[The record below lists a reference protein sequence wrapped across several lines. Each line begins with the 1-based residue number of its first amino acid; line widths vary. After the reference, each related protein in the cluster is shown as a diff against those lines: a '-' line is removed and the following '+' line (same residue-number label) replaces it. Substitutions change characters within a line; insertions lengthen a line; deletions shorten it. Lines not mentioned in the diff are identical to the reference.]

1 MSMEKRHR
9 KRKGVGVGRSFL
21 PGFLWVAG
29 WIVIAGSGP
38 VSGFGQAAPSPQVR
52 DLPPLRMHGEAN
64 LQGPIPEI
72 RAPIE
77 RFFKDLLDGEIQRA
91 FQELLVASRLSSRH
105 DNVSV
110 LMDKTAQA
118 FTYYGKATGFE
129 PYDTRAVGNRL
140 FVVTYLLDLDLQPLR
155 WRFVYY
161 RPEAAWKLIDIRVD
175 DALDDLISH

>member
-1 MSMEKRHR
+1 MNMEKRHR
-9 KRKGVGVGRSFL
+9 KSKSVGGGRSSL
-21 PGFLWVAG
+21 PWFRWVAG
-29 WIVIAGSGP
+29 FVVLGGLGQ

-77 RFFKDLLDGEIQRA
+77 RFFKDLLAGEIQRA

-110 LMDKTAQA
+110 LMNKN
-118 FTYYGKATGFE
+118 FYFY
-129 PYDTRAVGNRL
+129 
-140 FVVTYLLDLDLQPLR
+140 
-155 WRFVYY
+155 
-161 RPEAAWKLIDIRVD
+161 
-175 DALDDLISH
+175 